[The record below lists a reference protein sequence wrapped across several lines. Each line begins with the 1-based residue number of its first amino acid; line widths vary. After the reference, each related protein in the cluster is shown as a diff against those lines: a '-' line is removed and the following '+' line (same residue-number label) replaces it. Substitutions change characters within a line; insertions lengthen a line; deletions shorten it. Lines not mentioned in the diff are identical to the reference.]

1 MNSKPYTTKELIDFE
16 EKVAELFNQGQIRA
30 PVHLSSG
37 GEEELIKIFSGI
49 NKSDYVF
56 STWRSHYH
64 ALLKG
69 VPQELLLD
77 EILSGNS
84 ISLNFPEYNFYS
96 SAIAG
101 THMPIATGLAY
112 ALKMQNMGSKV
123 WCFVGDMT
131 SESGIA
137 NSSIKYSSR
146 HKLPITF
153 VIEDNNLS
161 VCSDTRK
168 VWNSEK
174 LFFADNKHENVLTYK
189 YKNKYPHAGAGKRV
203 QF

>member
-1 MNSKPYTTKELIDFE
+1 MGKKILTSEDLINFE
-16 EKVAELFNQGQIRA
+16 AKVAELFNEGKIRA
-30 PVHLSSG
+30 PIHLSSG
-37 GEEELIKIFSGI
+37 CEEKLIEIFSSI
-49 NKSDYVF
+49 DKDDFVF
-56 STWRSHYH
+56 TTWRSHYH

-69 VPQELLLD
+69 IPQEMLLD
-77 EILSGNS
+77 EILNGNS
-84 ISLNFPEYNFYS
+84 ISLNFPEFNFYS

-101 THMPIATGLAY
+101 THMPLAVGLAY
-112 ALKMQNMGSKV
+112 ALKLQNSRSKV

-137 NSSIKYSSR
+137 SSSIKYSAR
-146 HKLPITF
+146 QELPIKF

-174 LFFADNKHENVLTYK
+174 LFYADFSHSNVIAYK